1 MPKWDDNINN
11 KNEWTRYNANLSVYD
26 INKIVNNEL
35 YLYNRIADGS
45 GTVITL
51 GGVKKAGMIVDS
63 TPIKGN
69 NENLITSGGVAA
81 ALENVSGGEKVN
93 VVDNLNSSSTTDAL
107 SANQGKI
114 LNTSK
119 LEPSNIKAGSN
130 ITVSVDGN
138 DVTISGTGGSEGSGL
153 PVGAIFA
160 SAIPVTDAGV
170 HLLNGETIATNG
182 VYADF
187 VAYLKTQIAAGYNLT
202 CTEEEFN
209 TDVANTG
216 NCGKFVLD
224 ETNNTLRLPKITKF
238 IQGLDNIANLGV
250 SLKAGLPNITGSMKL
265 SWGDASGGGIILG
278 QDGAG
283 AFYKSTVGTS
293 FFTGAGGTGSQ
304 SNTLNMDASKS
315 SSVYGN
321 STTVQPPATM
331 FPYYIVLATQT
342 KTDIQV
348 DIDNIVTDLNGK
360 ASKDEIYPVGSIYT
374 SINNTS
380 PASFFGGEWE
390 ALPEGRTL
398 WTTTTD
404 GQGGTLISAGLPNI
418 TGQALTVSGADTT
431 ASGAMSKSGAQDK
444 GPTGTGTGWRQSYIY
459 FNASSS
465 NTIYGN
471 SSTVQPPA
479 IRVYMWKRVS

>member
-51 GGVKKAGMIVDS
+51 GGVKKAGIIVDS

-119 LEPSNIKAGSN
+119 LEPSNIKAGEN
-130 ITVSVDGN
+130 INVNVTGN
-138 DVTISGTGGSEGSGL
+138 DVTISSTGGSK
-153 PVGAIFA
+153 
-160 SAIPVTDAGV
+160 
-170 HLLNGETIATNG
+170 N
-182 VYADF
+182 
-187 VAYLKTQIAAGYNLT
+187 
-202 CTEEEFN
+202 
-209 TDVANTG
+209 
-216 NCGKFVLD
+216 
-224 ETNNTLRLPKITKF
+224 
-238 IQGLDNIANLGV
+238 
-250 SLKAGLPNITGSMKL
+250 
-265 SWGDASGGGIILG
+265 
-278 QDGAG
+278 
-283 AFYKSTVGTS
+283 
-293 FFTGAGGTGSQ
+293 
-304 SNTLNMDASKS
+304 
-315 SSVYGN
+315 
-321 STTVQPPATM
+321 
-331 FPYYIVLATQT
+331 
-342 KTDIQV
+342 
-348 DIDNIVTDLNGK
+348 
-360 ASKDEIYPVGSIYT
+360 EIYPVGSIYL
-374 SINNTS
+374 SVNNTS

-390 ALPEGRTL
+390 ALAEGRTL

-418 TGQALTVSGADTT
+418 TGNALTVSGADTT
-431 ASGAMSKSGAQDK
+431 AGGAMSKSGAQGK

>member
-1 MPKWDDNINN
+1 MAILTQVTQLTDGVDTVTAKDIMDTQETAI
-11 KNEWTRYNANLSVYD
+11 NANTNATSAV
-26 INKIVNNEL
+26 
-35 YLYNRIADGS
+35 
-45 GTVITL
+45 
-51 GGVKKAGMIVDS
+51 S
-63 TPIKGN
+63 TAN
-69 NENLITSGGVAA
+69 TA
-81 ALENVSGGEKVN
+81 
-93 VVDNLNSSSTTDAL
+93 STTANEAKAAVDGKL
-107 SANQGKI
+107 S
-114 LNTSK
+114 TD
-119 LEPSNIKAGSN
+119 NIKAGSN
-130 ITVSVDGN
+130 ITVSVAGN
-138 DVTISGTGGSEGSGL
+138 DVTINGTGGSEGSGL

-170 HLLNGETIATNG
+170 HLLDGETIATNG

-187 VAYLKTQIAAGYNLT
+187 VTYLKTQIAAGYNLT
-202 CTEEEFN
+202 CTETQFN
-209 TDVANTG
+209 TDVTNTG

-238 IQGLDNIANLGV
+238 IQGLDNISNLGV
-250 SLKAGLPNITGSMKL
+250 SLKAGLPNVTGSMKL
-265 SWGDASGGGIILG
+265 SWGDVSGGGTILG
-278 QDGAG
+278 QEGTG
-283 AFYKSTVGTS
+283 AFYKSTEGTS
-293 FFTGAGGTGSQ
+293 YFTGAGSTGSQ

-315 SSVYGN
+315 SSIYGN

-390 ALPEGRTL
+390 ALAEGRTL

-404 GQGGTLISAGLPNI
+404 GQGGVLIAAGLPNI

-431 ASGAMSKSGAQDK
+431 ASGAMSKSDSQGN
-444 GPTGTGTGWRQSYIY
+444 GPTGTGTGWRQSLIY

-465 NTIYGN
+465 NNIYGN